1 MPDSTINAIDRL
13 FDFVDSSVEKVDRVI
28 NRAKYTEEQ
37 HHARRAKGVEVIA
50 TAPKQKKPAK
60 KIASLGPPATAAAL
74 ARKPRFYIV
83 ESIVPTGTMFVVTDG
98 DKARAECSTRELAQK
113 LLHALETA

>member
-37 HHARRAKGVEVIA
+37 HLARRAKGVEVIA
-50 TAPKQKKPAK
+50 KPKQKPAK
-60 KIASLGPPATAAAL
+60 KMTAPGPPVTTAAL
-74 ARKPRFYIV
+74 SHKPRFYIV
-83 ESIVPTGTMFVVTDG
+83 ESIVPTGTVFVVTDG